1 MTMVATGAAGT
12 AAVGD
17 TAAAIAVL
25 PRVLLADV
33 TTPADVHG
41 VHGAKGLS
49 HWKCLAG
56 RHDLSG
62 EWEAV
67 EWASIPPGGVSG
79 EHRHTRTEELYF
91 LLSGEGEMYLDGTP
105 HAVSTGSL
113 IVTGL
118 GTVHGLV
125 NTGTTRLDWLVAEIR
140 SPHTS
145 RALRGRT
152 TNPPGDASRR
162 QTEEEADV
170 NAQVHRLGDEQSI
183 DPTTFLTGPLRLIET
198 VTVAPGGS
206 VDLAAIDTEHTVFV
220 LSGSGTAVSSDSEA
234 RLGSGVS
241 VTLPKGTSVQLSAD
255 RSDAAGDGN
264 ADGLRLFHVELSLT
278 TTAVED
284 R

>member
-1 MTMVATGAAGT
+1 MSPSLTASPAAL
-12 AAVGD
+12 
-17 TAAAIAVL
+17 I
-25 PRVLLADV
+25 ADV

-41 VHGAKGLS
+41 VHGARGLS

-56 RHDLSG
+56 RHDLAG

-105 HAVSTGSL
+105 HPVSAGSL
-113 IVTGL
+113 ILTGL

-145 RALRGRT
+145 RSLRGRT
-152 TNPPGDASRR
+152 TTPPDAVDRR
-162 QTEEEADV
+162 TEDDV
-170 NAQVHRLGDEQSI
+170 NARIHHLPEEKRI
-183 DPTTFLTGPLRLIET
+183 DPTTFLTGPLRLVEA
-198 VTVAPGGS
+198 VTVGAGEHL
-206 VDLAAIDTEHTVFV
+206 DLASTDTEHTVFV
-220 LSGSGTAVSSDSEA
+220 LSGSGTAHAADSQA
-234 RLGSGVS
+234 PLRTGVS
-241 VTLPKGTSVQLSAD
+241 VTLPKGTSARLT
-255 RSDAAGDGN
+255 AAE
-264 ADGLRLFHVELSLT
+264 DGLRLFHAELSLQQP
-278 TTAVED
+278 AVET

>member
-1 MTMVATGAAGT
+1 MTTAVTDT
-12 AAVGD
+12 AAAGD
-17 TAAAIAVL
+17 TAATAGE
-25 PRVLLADV
+25 PRGVLLADV

-41 VHGAKGLS
+41 VHGAAGLS

-56 RHDLSG
+56 RHDLTG

-105 HAVSTGSL
+105 HAVSAGSL
-113 IVTGL
+113 ILTGL

-145 RALRGRT
+145 GALRGRT
-152 TNPPGDASRR
+152 TNPSGDAPRR
-162 QTEEEADV
+162 RTEEEADV
-170 NAQVHRLGDEQSI
+170 NARIHRLDDEQRI

-198 VTVAPGGS
+198 VTVAAGES
-206 VDLAAIDTEHTVFV
+206 LDLAATGTEHTVFV
-220 LSGSGTAVSSDSEA
+220 LSGSGTAVSGDSEA
-234 RLGSGVS
+234 PLGPGVS
-241 VTLPKGTSVQLSAD
+241 VTLPRGTSARIRAD
-255 RSDAAGDGN
+255 HSGTADG
-264 ADGLRLFHVELSLT
+264 APDGLRLFHAELSLT
-278 TTAVED
+278 TAAVED
-284 R
+284 E